1 MDLTSPP
8 PSPDAETRERLLDEL
23 AGFVTTGGSGPLLT
37 SPIEPTAEAFPEPWK
52 PTRAGVETLLR
63 RLLWYANIERAI
75 AMDDQRSDG
84 PPPTERKPETRVAA
98 TAVGDRKAAF
108 VIEFIGS
115 DDVVGTLAHEVGV
128 LHAALTRADDA
139 GPYRAADVPVV
150 DGDHMYRS
158 SSRGMIEIDHE
169 RDLERGS
176 VASIYLGFGVIAT
189 NASFQQYSQGGRFNG
204 AYVPLEYDVLCAGYI
219 PMSSLAF
226 LLAVQGVVRGEVAPP
241 AGLSGPQRDEVAAW
255 LTALGD
261 HATELRSR
269 LGIDD
274 GAVGNVRPEVVP
286 FDDVAMPEEPVAKK
300 IGFRWRTNRG
310 FLGLVAGAAL
320 GGGVALAV
328 ARTATPIVVVISSA
342 AGHLVGRRIKVPRC
356 TACSSVVAA
365 DEIICHHCGAELRGD
380 IAHLSDRLEAEER
393 LDS

>member
-1 MDLTSPP
+1 MELTSTPP
-8 PSPDAETRERLLDEL
+8 APDPESRERLLDEL
-23 AGFVTTGGSGPLLT
+23 AGFVAAGGAGPFLAA
-37 SPIEPTAEAFPEPWK
+37 PVEPTAEAFPEPWK

-63 RLLWYANIERAI
+63 RLLWHANIERAI
-75 AMDDQRSDG
+75 TTDDQRSDA

-108 VIEFIGS
+108 VIELIGS

-128 LHAALTRADDA
+128 VHAALTRMDDA

-158 SSRGMIEIDHE
+158 GGRGMMEIDHE

-176 VASIYLGFGVIAT
+176 VASVYLGFGVIAT

-204 AYVPLEYDVLCAGYI
+204 AYVPLEYDVLCAGYV

-226 LLAVQGVVRGEVAPP
+226 LLAVQGVVRGDVAPP

-255 LTALGD
+255 IGALAD
-261 HATELRSR
+261 HASELRDR
-269 LGIDD
+269 LGIDHA
-274 GAVGNVRPEVVP
+274 AVGNVRPEVVP
-286 FDDVAMPEEPVAKK
+286 FDDVAVPEEPVAKK

-310 FLGLVAGAAL
+310 FIGLVAGAAL

-328 ARTATPIVVVISSA
+328 ARTAAPVVMVITTA

-356 TACSSVVAA
+356 TACSTVVAA
-365 DEIICHHCGAELRGD
+365 DETICHHCGAELRGD